1 MSGKARITR
10 RAGRSRPSTRGWI
23 VGVSLSAALAAGTAA
38 VVAPAIADVS
48 RGPTLMACVKPFDGN
63 SYVFRRHPRFC
74 IIHFA
79 NKPWAGV
86 YLDAVSGIR
95 WLHWG
100 RYHAR
105 GHGTFHGNM
114 NYTAPATIVVSR
126 PRRCRNG
133 TRNYTWATV
142 IVTHKS
148 SGPLAACHG

>member
-1 MSGKARITR
+1 
-10 RAGRSRPSTRGWI
+10 
-23 VGVSLSAALAAGTAA
+23 
-38 VVAPAIADVS
+38 
-48 RGPTLMACVKPFDGN
+48 MACVKPFDGN